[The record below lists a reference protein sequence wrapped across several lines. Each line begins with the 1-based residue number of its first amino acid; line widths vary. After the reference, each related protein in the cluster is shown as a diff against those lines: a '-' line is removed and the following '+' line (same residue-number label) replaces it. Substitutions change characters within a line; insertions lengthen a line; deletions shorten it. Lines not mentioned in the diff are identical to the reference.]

1 MASINWAMSK
11 IGMDQK
17 IIFASSLSV
26 SGHKSELLANIL
38 RKIGVSE
45 YISGPS
51 GRDYLD
57 MSFFNDIK
65 VTFFEP
71 KVENHYSSLY
81 NLLKVI
87 K

>member
-11 IGMDQK
+11 LHMDQK
-17 IIFASSLSV
+17 TIFASSLNV
-26 SGHKSELLANIL
+26 SGQKSELLANIL
-38 RKIGVSE
+38 KKVEATE

-57 MSFFNDIK
+57 MSFFKNIE

-71 KVENHYSSLY
+71 KVENHYSCLY
-81 NLLKVI
+81 NLV
-87 K
+87 